1 MSTNSTVAL
10 PITKI
15 ANVLGADVVE
25 ADVFRSVMRQMA
37 GTVTVIAT
45 ASEDGLHGMTA
56 TAVCSV
62 CADPPTI
69 LIVVNRS
76 TRTHPHIENK
86 QAFTVN
92 ILNDGQQ
99 DIAELFASKG
109 TEPFAKVS
117 HKLLNDGC
125 PAISGTAG
133 YLHCLTQAQAVV
145 GTHTIFIGRVI
156 DAGVGAPK
164 PLVYYDGKY
173 CGVGELTRER
183 L

>member
-1 MSTNSTVAL
+1 MNANSTATL
-10 PITKI
+10 PTTKI
-15 ANVLGADVVE
+15 GDLPDFKGVE
-25 ADVFRSVMRQMA
+25 ADTFKSIMRQMA

-69 LIVVNRS
+69 LIIVNRS

-86 QAFTVN
+86 QAFTIN
-92 ILNDGQQ
+92 ILNESQK

-109 TEPFAKVS
+109 TDPFAEVS
-117 HKLLNDGC
+117 HELMNDGC
-125 PAISGTAG
+125 PVINETTA
-133 YLHCLTQAQAVV
+133 YLHCSTQAQAIV

-156 DAGVGAPK
+156 DAGVGTLR
-164 PLVYYDGKY
+164 PLIYYDGKY
-173 CGVGELTRER
+173 CEMASQEPL
-183 L
+183 